1 MKKKLVTFLIVLF
14 TAFSISGTRAY
25 CSDMQT
31 ISFDNIRSIM
41 IENSIEMKI
50 ADNNLKNT
58 KQDLQKIN
66 DSIEDLGDGSYK
78 GSTINKNISDLED
91 EIEELESKVKSLK
104 SKLDSLTDSDPLYSE
119 VKSEYEDNNEKLNN
133 NRSTLKELEDYKEI
147 RTTAQRNLKK
157 SELNYNQTVEDAV
170 YKAQQSYIS
179 CLSTTSQLDIKKN
192 ILKYNIKK
200 SDISRLQYESGFLSK
215 KDYENTI
222 TDNTDSENE
231 IKELESKNEIAL
243 NNLKFIIGV
252 SQSADIKLDK
262 NIETDFNSVMSI
274 NYNEDLKE
282 MLKNNIN
289 ISVSNLELDWAK
301 DDDDKED
308 DDYDYENYTIE
319 NKELSLDKQYITSE
333 MNFRE
338 KYNNLIA
345 AYNSIKSSYD
355 KLQQSQEG
363 FGVSSKKY
371 SLGFITKNELEK
383 AKLDLDSKMADFNA
397 ERNEFYLKYL
407 DYTKMKEGY

>member
-1 MKKKLVTFLIVLF
+1 MV
-14 TAFSISGTRAY
+14 
-25 CSDMQT
+25 
-31 ISFDNIRSIM
+31 
-41 IENSIEMKI
+41 
-50 ADNNLKNT
+50 
-58 KQDLQKIN
+58 
-66 DSIEDLGDGSYK
+66 
-78 GSTINKNISDLED
+78 
-91 EIEELESKVKSLK
+91 
-104 SKLDSLTDSDPLYSE
+104 
-119 VKSEYEDNNEKLNN
+119 
-133 NRSTLKELEDYKEI
+133 
-147 RTTAQRNLKK
+147 
-157 SELNYNQTVEDAV
+157 VE
-170 YKAQQSYIS
+170 
-179 CLSTTSQLDIKKN
+179 IKK
-192 ILKYNIKK
+192 
-200 SDISRLQYESGFLSK
+200 
-215 KDYENTI
+215 
-222 TDNTDSENE
+222 
-231 IKELESKNEIAL
+231 LESKNEIAL

-252 SQSADIKLDK
+252 SQSADIKLDN

-282 MLKNNIN
+282 MLKNNID

-308 DDYDYENYTIE
+308 DDDYENYTIE

-355 KLQQSQEG
+355 KLQQSQED